1 MGAWQILLPSPS
13 LYNTNLFV
21 MHRVINNFLYSKK
34 YAPYIFVLPFLVSFS
49 LFFIFPIISTIIMS
63 FQKVLIGS
71 ARFIGFDN
79 YKRLINESFFNA
91 IRTNIIYTV
100 LTILYLIPVPIVIAV
115 ALNSKLLIGR
125 NAFRA
130 VLFLPSLI
138 SIIVS
143 GVAFRLLFGTGE
155 FGFVNSLLQKLGLRP
170 INWLLEYWPG
180 MFIMVGLACWRWTGV
195 NIVYFLSGLQN
206 IPKELYES
214 ADIDGANALDKFFY
228 ITLPLLKPIIIYV
241 LTISIYGGFAMFGE
255 SFVYW
260 NETMPGDIGLTIVR
274 YIYQEAIQRNDL
286 GYGSSIGIV
295 LLVIVFGINIMQ
307 LKFFGIFRREQ

>member
-1 MGAWQILLPSPS
+1 
-13 LYNTNLFV
+13 

-34 YAPYIFVLPFLVSFS
+34 YAPYIFVLPFLISFS
-49 LFFIFPIISTIIMS
+49 LFFVYPIISTIIMS
-63 FQKVLIGS
+63 FQRVFIGS
-71 ARFIGFDN
+71 ITFIGLDN

-91 IRTNIIYTV
+91 IRTNILYTV

-155 FGFVNSLLQKLGLRP
+155 FGFVNSLLQKLGSRP
-170 INWLLEYWPG
+170 VNWLLEYWPG
-180 MFIMVGLACWRWTGV
+180 MFIMVSLACWRWSGV

-214 ADIDGANALDKFFY
+214 ADIDGANSLDKFFY

-255 SFVYW
+255 SYVYW
-260 NETMPGDIGLTIVR
+260 NENMPGDIGLTIVR

-295 LLVIVFGINIMQ
+295 LLAIVFGINILQ
-307 LKFFGIFRREQ
+307 LKFFGIFRREQG